1 MQIKTNFKRIFI
13 LTILLV
19 WGLFLIVA
27 CTNASSEPTV
37 EPVGEQEE
45 EHDAEGSH
53 DEDEEHSEER
63 IPNEGAV
70 IRILAPA
77 DGAIFQ
83 TDQEIIVEI
92 ETENFALGEDG
103 NHWEIYV
110 DDSSWGSIEGGNDEV
125 LRGLEPGE
133 HEIAVYMSK
142 DTHEQLEDGDSI
154 VITVEE

>member
-1 MQIKTNFKRIFI
+1 MQNKTNFKRMVI
-13 LTILLV
+13 LIILSV

-37 EPVGEQEE
+37 EPASEQEE

-110 DDSSWGSIEGGNDEV
+110 DDSSWGSSEGGNDEG

-142 DTHEQLEDGDSI
+142 DTHERLEDGDSI
-154 VITVEE
+154 AITVEE